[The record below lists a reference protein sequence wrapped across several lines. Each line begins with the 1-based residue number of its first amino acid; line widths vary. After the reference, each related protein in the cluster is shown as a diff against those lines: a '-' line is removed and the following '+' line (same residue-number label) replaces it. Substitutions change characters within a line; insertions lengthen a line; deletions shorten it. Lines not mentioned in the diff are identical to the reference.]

1 MAAATTNAADD
12 TTLAEALD
20 SSVSAASSAALM
32 ALSCVKTPFSCAS
45 LAVFRALHTGW
56 NAAGHTSTQLQLSV
70 RLKRDKE
77 VAHCSDSQGK
87 TLRGKGQQ
95 SARAQC

>member
-1 MAAATTNAADD
+1 MAAATTKAADD
-12 TTLAEALD
+12 TTVAEAA
-20 SSVSAASSAALM
+20 SIASAADSACTMRASWSTTDL
-32 ALSCVKTPFSCAS
+32 SCAS
-45 LAVFRALHTGW
+45 FAVFRALHTGW